1 MEAKVG
7 VKNLLQVEE
16 MLYDKY
22 TVGFGCSDLSLSL
35 NSNNNNNSEELHQN
49 QEQSL
54 PLLKLG
60 WLETKVEEVKKENQI
75 LRSML
80 NQVTQHY
87 ALLHTQYLT
96 LMQQHK
102 QRSSTAPNKINT
114 QILEEDQS
122 SELASCRRKGR
133 VSIRAPSNFS
143 LMSDGCRWRKY
154 GQKTSKVNPCPRAY
168 YRCNMGETTP
178 CPVRKQVQR
187 CAVDETVFIATY
199 EGNHNHSLP
208 PEARLTANTTSAA
221 LSMFLSGS
229 TTSLHGNTLSNP
241 CLFSPSS
248 TSSSSSS
255 SSSSSPSS
263 ISSTSI
269 GLSTFYSYASS
280 CPTITLDLTQPSTDF
295 FKSQTPISPN
305 QHYTQQSQ
313 EGLCLSSKLSNAMIP
328 SEKNVPLMD
337 DVIAAIIKDPSIKAA
352 LDAAVA
358 SLTGVVLHQ

>member
-7 VKNLLQVEE
+7 LKKLLKAEE
-16 MLYDKY
+16 LLFDKY
-22 TVGFGCSDLSLSL
+22 TVGLGCSDLSLSL
-35 NSNNNNNSEELHQN
+35 NNNNNNNSEEVHRN
-49 QEQSL
+49 QEQPI

-60 WLETKVEEVKKENQI
+60 WMETKVEEMKKENQI

-87 ALLHTQYLT
+87 ALLHTQFIT
-96 LMQQHK
+96 LMEQQK
-102 QRSSTAPNKINT
+102 QQQELFPSPNKINK
-114 QILEEDQS
+114 QIIEEDQS
-122 SELASCRRKGR
+122 SELGSCRKKGR

-154 GQKTSKVNPCPRAY
+154 GQKISKVNPCPRAY

-187 CAVDETVFIATY
+187 CSVDGTVFIATY

-241 CLFSPSS
+241 CLFSPS

-255 SSSSSPSS
+255 
-263 ISSTSI
+263 ISSTST
-269 GLSTFYSYASS
+269 GLSPFYSYASS
-280 CPTITLDLTQPSTDF
+280 CPTVTLDLTQPSTNF

-305 QHYTQQSQ
+305 QYYSTHQSQ
-313 EGLCLSSKLSNAMIP
+313 EELCLSSKLSNAMIP
-328 SEKNVPLMD
+328 SEKNVPFMD
-337 DVIAAIIKDPSIKAA
+337 GVIAAIIKDPSVKAA
-352 LDAAVA
+352 LDTAVS

>member
-1 MEAKVG
+1 M
-7 VKNLLQVEE
+7 
-16 MLYDKY
+16 
-22 TVGFGCSDLSLSL
+22 
-35 NSNNNNNSEELHQN
+35 
-49 QEQSL
+49 
-54 PLLKLG
+54 
-60 WLETKVEEVKKENQI
+60 ETKVEEMKKENQI

-96 LMQQHK
+96 VMQQQK
-102 QRSSTAPNKINT
+102 QQSSTSPDKINK
-114 QILEEDQS
+114 QIIEEDPT
-122 SELASCRRKGR
+122 SELASCRKKGR

-168 YRCNMGETTP
+168 FRCNMGETTP

-187 CAVDETVFIATY
+187 CSVDETVFIATY

-229 TTSLHGNTLSNP
+229 TTSLHGSTISNP
-241 CLFSPSS
+241 CLFSPSP
-248 TSSSSSS
+248 SSSSSS
-255 SSSSSPSS
+255 S
-263 ISSTSI
+263 ISSTST
-269 GLSTFYSYASS
+269 GLSTYYSYASS
-280 CPTITLDLTQPSTDF
+280 CPTITLDLTQPSTNF
-295 FKSQTPISPN
+295 FKSQTPIYPN
-305 QHYTQQSQ
+305 QYYNHQSQ

-328 SEKNVPLMD
+328 EKNVPLMD
-337 DVIAAIIKDPSIKAA
+337 GVIAAIIKDPSIKAA
-352 LDAAVA
+352 LDAAVS